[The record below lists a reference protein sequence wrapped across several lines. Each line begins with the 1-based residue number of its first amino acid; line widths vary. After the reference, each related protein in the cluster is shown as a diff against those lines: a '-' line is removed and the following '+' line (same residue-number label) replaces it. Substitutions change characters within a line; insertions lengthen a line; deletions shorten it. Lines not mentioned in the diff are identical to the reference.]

1 MAKRIGSGNSDEPV
15 VAKPKKRVRY
25 YARYARYS
33 FDYPAVNDDGTVK
46 VKRNA
51 QGQEMYDA
59 DGAAIPI
66 HKHAIFVVD
75 QSKMSKGFLSH
86 FDFDPND
93 TSEQNKV
100 LGVALQKLADDTSLP
115 AVMTEDSYD
124 ATTNAPM
131 YVEKKR
137 AAELE
142 AKVEML
148 EQKLNTPE
156 ELEKRLEELT
166 RG

>member
-15 VAKPKKRVRY
+15 VAKPKKRIRY
-25 YARYARYS
+25 IARYAKYH
-33 FDYPAVNDDGTVK
+33 FDYPSVNDDGTIK
-46 VKRNA
+46 VKSNA
-51 QGQEMYDA
+51 QGPMVDSE
-59 DGAAIPI
+59 GNHIPI
-66 HKHAIFVVD
+66 HKHAQFITD

-100 LGVALQKLADDTSLP
+100 LGLALQKLADDTSLP

-131 YVEKKR
+131 YAEKKR
-137 AAELE
+137 AEELE